1 MQSRARAKRH
11 RQVTSGMKTA
21 LSKNEID
28 ALLEAAHTLSEATS
42 IASRPQRNESVKK
55 ALQEAEK
62 AMLEAMLEQ
71 LRDENAQLK
80 AMLIKMQA
88 SEAKQ
93 KV

>member
-1 MQSRARAKRH
+1 
-11 RQVTSGMKTA
+11 
-21 LSKNEID
+21 
-28 ALLEAAHTLSEATS
+28 
-42 IASRPQRNESVKK
+42 
-55 ALQEAEK
+55 
-62 AMLEAMLEQ
+62 MLEAMLEQ